1 MLQCN
6 EIIIWILPCL
16 LCESLTTSCTRISLG
31 VTTVGH
37 PLVFVERVL
46 REELEDKQHGCFK
59 IRLFPDNI
67 VAFIVYSYF
76 SIHIVVI
83 LKG

>member
-1 MLQCN
+1 MS
-6 EIIIWILPCL
+6 
-16 LCESLTTSCTRISLG
+16 SLRKSDHKLYKDNAWRYHCGPPSRVCGASTSRGTGRQ
-31 VTTVGH
+31 TQ
-37 PLVFVERVL
+37 
-46 REELEDKQHGCFK
+46 QHGCFK